1 MILGQSH
8 IPKGKTCRFAF
19 RTPKITTLCAWQ
31 HGLLGPGVD
40 VTALVTCYAYLT
52 PLLLLP

>member
-8 IPKGKTCRFAF
+8 IPKAKTCRFAF